1 MPSTAATTPPPP
13 NDRVKGDEIRVLLS
27 NLAIGE
33 DTICAAL
40 RLNLAA
46 EPLYGRKQVHRALH
60 GLRDTST
67 TAGLKRENENETRK
81 RDHQYNKIMRR

>member
-1 MPSTAATTPPPP
+1 MCLTVLPLPYPPPGQW
-13 NDRVKGDEIRVLLS
+13 RKVDETQLLLP

-60 GLRDTST
+60 CLRDTPT
-67 TAGLKRENENETRK
+67 TASLKRPNDMVMAE
-81 RDHQYNKIMRR
+81 